1 MALNV
6 FIIGIMKMEDKPR
19 YSRIS
24 DILQLLV
31 LMQANP
37 LGVTIQEIQQEFHVS
52 RRTAERMRESIT
64 NIFPQIDE
72 LESNDRVKH
81 WGFTGGYLNEIIV
94 FTPEELANLE
104 KLKEKQ
110 IFEDKAKLLDSTI
123 NKIKALS
130 RKSYNKIENVLEI
143 LLQTEGYAVHQ
154 MPKHNIDNKVLD
166 IIREAMKSNKKI
178 TATYSNKNKTISP
191 YGLVYGEKIYLIAR
205 EEEKGPDPYNY
216 LLHKFKDVKLTDQT
230 FDKGDFNLKEF
241 SEKSFGVYQGN
252 VQEVKL
258 QFEKE
263 TADEVL
269 SYHFHPTQKVK
280 QNDDGTVNVKFKASG
295 DYEILWHLFKWG
307 TSVKIISPKSLKN
320 KYIEMLENIL
330 DNQKEK
336 Q

>member
-1 MALNV
+1 
-6 FIIGIMKMEDKPR
+6 MEDKPR

>member
-37 LGVTIQEIQQEFHVS
+37 LRVTIQEIQQEFNVS

>member
-37 LGVTIQEIQQEFHVS
+37 LGVTIQEIQQEFNVS

-110 IFEDKAKLLDSTI
+110 IFEDKANLLDSTI

-143 LLQTEGYAVHQ
+143 LLQTEGYAVRQ
-154 MPKHNIDNKVLD
+154 IPKHSIDNKVLD

-216 LLHKFKDVKLTDQT
+216 LLHKFKEVKLTNQT

-307 TSVKIISPKSLKN
+307 TSVKIISPKSLKS

-330 DNQKEK
+330 DKQKG
-336 Q
+336 

>member
-1 MALNV
+1 
-6 FIIGIMKMEDKPR
+6 MEDKPR

-37 LGVTIQEIQQEFHVS
+37 LGVTIQEIQQEFNVS

-143 LLQTEGYAVHQ
+143 LLQTEGYAVRQ

-230 FDKGDFNLKEF
+230 FNKGDFNLKEF

-330 DNQKEK
+330 DK
-336 Q
+336 QGG

>member
-37 LGVTIQEIQQEFHVS
+37 LGVTIQEIQQEFNVS

-110 IFEDKAKLLDSTI
+110 IFEDKANLLDSTI

-178 TATYSNKNKTISP
+178 TATYNNKNKTISP

>member
-1 MALNV
+1 M

-31 LMQANP
+31 LMQAKP
-37 LGVTIQEIQQEFHVS
+37 LGVTIQDIQHEFDVS

-72 LESNDRVKH
+72 IESNDRVKH

-110 IFEDKAKLLDSTI
+110 HFADKAKLLDSTI

-154 MPKHNIDNKVLD
+154 MPKHNIDADVLAV
-166 IIREAMKSNKKI
+166 IREAMKANKKI
-178 TATYSNKNKTISP
+178 TATYNNKHKTLSP
-191 YGLVYGEKIYLIAR
+191 YGLIYGEKIYLIAR

-216 LLHKFKDVKLTDQT
+216 LLHKFKDVKLTQQS

-241 SEKSFGVYQGN
+241 SEKSFGVYQGHA
-252 VQEVKL
+252 QDVKL
-258 QFEKE
+258 QFTKE
-263 TADEVL
+263 AADEVL
-269 SYHFHPTQKVK
+269 SYHFHPTQKMK
-280 QNDDGTVNVKFKASG
+280 QNEDGTVTVKFKASG
-295 DYEILWHLFKWG
+295 EYEILWHLFRWG
-307 TSVKIISPKSLKN
+307 DCVKINAPVSLINKN
-320 KYIEMLENIL
+320 IAMLE
-330 DNQKEK
+330 DVVKKQKEK
-336 Q
+336 

>member
-320 KYIEMLENIL
+320 KYIDMLENIL
-330 DNQKEK
+330 DNPKEK

>member
-1 MALNV
+1 
-6 FIIGIMKMEDKPR
+6 MEDKPR

-37 LGVTIQEIQQEFHVS
+37 LGVTIQEIQQEFNVS

-154 MPKHNIDNKVLD
+154 TPKHNIDNKVLD
-166 IIREAMKSNKKI
+166 IIRESMKSNKKI

-230 FDKGDFNLKEF
+230 FNKGDFNLKEF

>member
-1 MALNV
+1 M

-31 LMQANP
+31 LMQAKP
-37 LGVTIQEIQQEFHVS
+37 LGVTIQDIQHEFDVS

-72 LESNDRVKH
+72 IESNDRVKH

-110 IFEDKAKLLDSTI
+110 HFADKAKLLDSTI

-154 MPKHNIDNKVLD
+154 MPKHNIDADVLVV
-166 IIREAMKSNKKI
+166 IREALNENYKI
-178 TATYSNKNKTISP
+178 TATYNNKHKTLSP
-191 YGLVYGEKIYLIAR
+191 YGLIYGEKIYLIAR

-216 LLHKFKDVKLTDQT
+216 LLHKFKDVKLTQQS

-241 SEKSFGVYQGN
+241 SEKSFGVYQGH

-258 QFEKE
+258 QFTKE
-263 TADEVL
+263 AAEEVL
-269 SYHFHPTQKVK
+269 SYHYHPTQKMK
-280 QNDDGTVNVKFKASG
+280 HNEDGTVTVKFKASG
-295 DYEILWHLFKWG
+295 EYEILWHLFRWG
-307 TSVKIISPKSLKN
+307 DCVKILAPVSLKN
-320 KYIEMLENIL
+320 KYIAMLE
-330 DNQKEK
+330 DVVKKQKEK
-336 Q
+336 